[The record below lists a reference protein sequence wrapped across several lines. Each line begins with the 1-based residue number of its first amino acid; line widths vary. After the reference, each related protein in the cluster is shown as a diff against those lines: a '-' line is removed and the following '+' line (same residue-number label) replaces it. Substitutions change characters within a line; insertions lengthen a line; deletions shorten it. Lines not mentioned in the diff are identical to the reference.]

1 MKAVEFHPDAAEEA
15 REAALHYE
23 DIRAGLG
30 ADFRADL
37 DAALARIGDNPL
49 MYASGWQR
57 SDTTAVAPGT
67 GPAAVRA
74 DKSGPEPDAGVILCF
89 C

>member
-30 ADFRADL
+30 APSGQTWTR
-37 DAALARIGDNPL
+37 RWP
-49 MYASGWQR
+49 ASE
-57 SDTTAVAPGT
+57 TT
-67 GPAAVRA
+67 R
-74 DKSGPEPDAGVILCF
+74 
-89 C
+89 